1 VPRGVALC
9 YENANGMME
18 VAINSG
24 RADEVLGLTIGS
36 KLTVVA

>member
-1 VPRGVALC
+1 
-9 YENANGMME
+9 ME